1 VQGPGKEPEKWRNI
15 VTKTLK
21 IEGEALE
28 VVRELVAQEDRVNA
42 DVLAIQEAAQR
53 QRDILMS
60 KLKDKLG
67 LGDSDHCHVDI
78 EYLAEHGVAFA
89 RTGCGGGGLSDLLA
103 KIMGGV
109 KAADKPGVR

>member
-1 VQGPGKEPEKWRNI
+1 M
-15 VTKTLK
+15 TKTLK

-53 QRDILMS
+53 QRDILVS

-89 RTGCGGGGLSDLLA
+89 RTGCGGGLSDLLA
-103 KIMGGV
+103 KMMGGV
-109 KAADKPGVR
+109 KAADKPGVH

>member
-1 VQGPGKEPEKWRNI
+1 M
-15 VTKTLK
+15 TKTLK

-67 LGDSDHCHVDI
+67 LGDSDHCHVDV
-78 EYLAEHGVAFA
+78 EYLEEHGVAFA
-89 RTGCGGGGLSDLLA
+89 RTGCGHGAGGGLSDLLA
-103 KIMGGV
+103 KMMGGV
-109 KAADKPGVR
+109 KAADKPGVH